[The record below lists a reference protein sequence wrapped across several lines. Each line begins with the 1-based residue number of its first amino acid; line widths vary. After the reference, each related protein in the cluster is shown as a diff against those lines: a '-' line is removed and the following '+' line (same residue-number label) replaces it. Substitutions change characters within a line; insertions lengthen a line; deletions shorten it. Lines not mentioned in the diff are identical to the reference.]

1 MTVRNHGSLC
11 VPQGTD
17 GLTTMQGLPD
27 AVDIKAQVSIRFFP
41 RNSEDTSA
49 EWSAGSRP
57 DWLDLNVQT
66 HWKKHQQGFKRT
78 GDVTLPPCH
87 MLTRRDWGFIL
98 LTKLWCYSFHQCED
112 KNNRSKT
119 TKTLN
124 SDAACRASV
133 WSVISTDSNHTH
145 VNHVDQFISE
155 AISNDLI
162 TDRK

>member
-1 MTVRNHGSLC
+1 MRNHGSLC

-66 HWKKHQQGFKRT
+66 HWKKHQQGFKQT
-78 GDVTLPPCH
+78 GDVTY
-87 MLTRRDWGFIL
+87 LTCSHAEIGDSSCWPSSDVTAFISAR
-98 LTKLWCYSFHQCED
+98 T
-112 KNNRSKT
+112 KT
-119 TKTLN
+119 TGQKQQKHSILMQPVELPFDLWSPLTAITHTSIMLI
-124 SDAACRASV
+124 SLSV
-133 WSVISTDSNHTH
+133 RRLVMT
-145 VNHVDQFISE
+145 
-155 AISNDLI
+155 
-162 TDRK
+162 